1 MLPILALYWKLTS
14 YQLLNEVLDFFNGL
28 SLIRLG
34 TVCTVSFASPLVAV
48 CSDNASKRL
57 ERLGFRQQC
66 GLKLVIPSKDKAQ
79 YKLMLLTPSH
89 QQIYHN
95 HSAEVRGHVTH

>member
-48 CSDNASKRL
+48 
-57 ERLGFRQQC
+57 
-66 GLKLVIPSKDKAQ
+66 
-79 YKLMLLTPSH
+79 LTMPP
-89 QQIYHN
+89 
-95 HSAEVRGHVTH
+95 RG